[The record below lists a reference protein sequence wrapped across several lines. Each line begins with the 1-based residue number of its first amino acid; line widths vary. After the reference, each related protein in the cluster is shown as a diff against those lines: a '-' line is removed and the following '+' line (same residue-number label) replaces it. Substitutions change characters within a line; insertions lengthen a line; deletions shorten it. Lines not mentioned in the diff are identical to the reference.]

1 MLVPRG
7 KGQKGKAP
15 VMGTEV
21 MGTEIMAI
29 EVMAIEVSG
38 IGGAASLSGLVPTAP
53 KKTTSRVEIIDLV
66 SYRPFPRPP
75 ATFPHDMHHT
85 ARSLISTSLFMGS
98 QKNLEKLDGN
108 LYTCSEIVI
117 DI

>member
-7 KGQKGKAP
+7 RGQKGKAP

-66 SYRPFPRPP
+66 SYRPFPCPP
-75 ATFPHDMHHT
+75 ATLPPSRY
-85 ARSLISTSLFMGS
+85 APYRPLI
-98 QKNLEKLDGN
+98 D
-108 LYTCSEIVI
+108 
-117 DI
+117 